1 VITRESR
8 SYYSTAARAEEVLR
22 LNIEDLDR
30 ANRTT
35 RTVRKGG
42 KDDDLLYDIRTTW
55 MLG

>member
-1 VITRESR
+1 M
-8 SYYSTAARAEEVLR
+8 
-22 LNIEDLDR
+22 NIEDLDR

-42 KDDDLLYDIRTTW
+42 KDDDLLYDIRAAW